1 MEDEKKP
8 GGKRDVIDGATDA
21 QIVASAESGEEK
33 TSAEILRERRQAAMG
48 GPNVDNEIH
57 RSLPLA
63 RVAYALIA
71 LTVLAYAVSRLG
83 VYLGN
88 DMLEMTASIATTL
101 LFITTFIVWF
111 VSRHQAKKLT
121 EIKYAEQREA
131 VREAA
136 EARSAKAKA
145 EKQAKK
151 AARRKRR
158 SGK

>member
-1 MEDEKKP
+1 MEDTNENAP
-8 GGKRDVIDGATDA
+8 ECEDV
-21 QIVASAESGEEK
+21 EEK
-33 TSAEILRERRQAAMG
+33 TSAEILRERREAAMG

-63 RVAYALIA
+63 HVAYALLA
-71 LTVLAYAVSRLG
+71 LTVLGYATSRLG

-121 EIKYAEQREA
+121 EIKYAEQRAA

-151 AARRKRR
+151 QAKKSARRKRR
-158 SGK
+158 